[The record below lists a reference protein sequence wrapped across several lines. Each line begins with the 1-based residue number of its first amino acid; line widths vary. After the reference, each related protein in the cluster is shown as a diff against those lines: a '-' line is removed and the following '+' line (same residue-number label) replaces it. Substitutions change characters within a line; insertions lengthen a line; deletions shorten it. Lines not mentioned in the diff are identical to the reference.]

1 MSDVTYRE
9 TKEEASERGSP
20 EKISKRLVAKRVFLE
35 LDKYVTP
42 LRTSPQSTGSVST
55 DSAICTL
62 RNTINLIRSYK
73 VLVKEGQSG
82 LSGTTI
88 TGKRWS
94 LPHCEALDIFFDS
107 SDAFLLLI
115 TSEGRIIHASS
126 TFYSLLAYSP
136 ESVVAG
142 DKGIG
147 DISEQLQNILESLS
161 KSDVSPNNEVPL
173 PLNFKLND
181 NLEGRTIN
189 FESFLCRLKKLPSTC
204 QDEKKV
210 IDLTSRQSD
219 DSDKKVESHITDNLL
234 FKNTFMVTSIPAKGV
249 SDCRDLL
256 LADYGCDYSFNIRI
270 EKNGIIASV
279 DAHAAIL
286 LGYTV
291 EEIVDMSV
299 FDFIH
304 PYHVNVFGDAI
315 SKMIE
320 NGFAETKPYRLMTKG
335 GKWIWCQSRCF
346 LSVNPWTNESEHFFF
361 NTHLVP
367 LHQLSASERCLVN
380 PLYLPYELPTVK
392 DHPY

>member
-1 MSDVTYRE
+1 MSDQEHVDRPTLDTEVEQLANVLSE
-9 TKEEASERGSP
+9 TLVLIDDEHQDNLNLEE
-20 EKISKRLVAKRVFLE
+20 FLGPGDD
-35 LDKYVTP
+35 LDN
-42 LRTSPQSTGSVST
+42 L
-55 DSAICTL
+55 A
-62 RNTINLIRSYK
+62 NTTNLIRSYK

-82 LSGTTI
+82 LSGTTV

-94 LPHCEALDIFFDS
+94 LPHCEALDIFLDS

-147 DISEQLQNILESLS
+147 DISEQLRSVISSFSEEQKSGTSKLVTLYFRQSSEDNDKQILPFYDAF
-161 KSDVSPNNEVPL
+161 KCQVNKVL
-173 PLNFKLND
+173 PLKSPTDEMNKDTSCIFK
-181 NLEGRTIN
+181 EV
-189 FESFLCRLKKLPSTC
+189 FLVTG
-204 QDEKKV
+204 
-210 IDLTSRQSD
+210 
-219 DSDKKVESHITDNLL
+219 L
-234 FKNTFMVTSIPAKGV
+234 FIEGV

-291 EEIVDMSV
+291 KEIVDMSV

-335 GKWIWCQSRCF
+335 GKWIWCQSRCII
-346 LSVNPWTNESEHFFF
+346 SANWWTNDAEYGILK
-361 NTHLVP
+361 TKLIP
-367 LHQLSASERCLVN
+367 PYQLPVMQRIDCWN
-380 PLYLPYELPTVK
+380 PLVSPIRAVYEQQEITAN
-392 DHPY
+392 